1 MVVTQCVTLAM
12 AIPATPILNPL
23 AEAMAP
29 EQLKAE
35 AQGVSIPN
43 ALTREAL
50 DRTCRGEDFTDYE
63 NVGALRKALS

>member
-1 MVVTQCVTLAM
+1 M

-23 AEAMAP
+23 VEAMAP

-35 AQGVSIPN
+35 AKGVNIPN

-50 DRTCRGEDFTDYE
+50 DRACRGEDFTDYE
-63 NVGALRKALS
+63 NVDTLRKALS